1 MQLNFPSIVVALAIV
16 TCNAYATPAD
26 VASKSGRGQNK
37 RGFFL
42 VKSRSWATS
51 GYDQRRFFH
60 IVGKPVADITEQIAI
75 MDHKVPSFAN
85 RISSRKITG
94 ILLSSVLVFVAVVAA
109 TSPQSITVYSVRYLE
124 KYKGSMVR
132 FPLQTKVATGAT
144 LAVLGDAL
152 AQTRDP
158 LQKSYD
164 PRRAASFAAFDG
176 CYRFFQH
183 KAFPF
188 IISICQGGV
197 LGGILSTMLGVSL
210 GSNVQLGLAALERTL
225 VYQLLVIPLLYY
237 PIFFSFTGYLQG
249 LNPNE
254 IWLRAR
260 TSFLPCWKRN
270 LLFWIPTQMVMF
282 GLIDEKWQI
291 PFACVMGMLWSMIL
305 SVTAGNANK
314 KA

>member
-1 MQLNFPSIVVALAIV
+1 MRLNFPSIVVALAIV

-42 VKSRSWATS
+42 VKSRSSTS
-51 GYDQRRFFH
+51 GGYDQRRFVQ
-60 IVGKPVADITEQIAI
+60 IVGKPVDDVTEQSSL
-75 MDHKVPSFAN
+75 MEQNVSFFAN

-94 ILLSSVLVFVAVVAA
+94 IALSSVLLYLAVVAA
-109 TSPQSITVYSVRYLE
+109 MSPQSFTVYSVRCLE

-197 LGGILSTMLGVSL
+197 LGGILSTILGVSL
-210 GSNVQLGLAALERTL
+210 GSNVRLGLAALERTL
-225 VYQLLVIPLLYY
+225 VYQPTTILDLYLLSLRQNYYY
-237 PIFFSFTGYLQG
+237 PLASEDPADSMMDDITTTSKNKEEKINTSFTN
-249 LNPNE
+249 NPSKEGRLVTSQVITVEHSLE
-254 IWLRAR
+254 IISDL
-260 TSFLPCWKRN
+260 
-270 LLFWIPTQMVMF
+270 
-282 GLIDEKWQI
+282 
-291 PFACVMGMLWSMIL
+291 
-305 SVTAGNANK
+305 
-314 KA
+314 